1 MLSEVAVVLFESGQV
16 VPVAQFAVGVSAALV
31 SVVVVAVVVAAAA
44 AVVVVAVAELVDWQ
58 VVGNT
63 VFDLAALRYFL

>member
-31 SVVVVAVVVAAAA
+31 SVVVAVVVAA

>member
-31 SVVVVAVVVAAAA
+31 SVVVVAVVVAAA
-44 AVVVVAVAELVDWQ
+44 VVVVAVAELVDWQ

>member
-1 MLSEVAVVLFESGQV
+1 MLFEVAVVLFGSGQV
-16 VPVAQFAVGVSAALV
+16 VPVAQFAVWVSAALV
-31 SVVVVAVVVAAAA
+31 SVVVVVAAA
-44 AVVVVAVAELVDWQ
+44 VVAVAELVDWQ

>member
-31 SVVVVAVVVAAAA
+31 SVVVAVVVVAAA
-44 AVVVVAVAELVDWQ
+44 VVVAVAELVDWQ

>member
-44 AVVVVAVAELVDWQ
+44 VVVVAVAELVDWQ

>member
-1 MLSEVAVVLFESGQV
+1 MLFEVAVVLFGSGQV
-16 VPVAQFAVGVSAALV
+16 VPVAQFAVWVSAALV
-31 SVVVVAVVVAAAA
+31 SVVVVAAA
-44 AVVVVAVAELVDWQ
+44 VVAVAELVDWQ

>member
-31 SVVVVAVVVAAAA
+31 SVVVAVVVAAAA
-44 AVVVVAVAELVDWQ
+44 VVVAVAELVDWQ

>member
-44 AVVVVAVAELVDWQ
+44 VVVAVAELVDWQ

>member
-31 SVVVVAVVVAAAA
+31 SVVVAVVVVAAA

>member
-31 SVVVVAVVVAAAA
+31 SVVVAVVVAAA

>member
-31 SVVVVAVVVAAAA
+31 SVVVAVVVVAAAA
-44 AVVVVAVAELVDWQ
+44 VVVAVAELVDWQ

>member
-31 SVVVVAVVVAAAA
+31 SVVAVVVVVAA

>member
-1 MLSEVAVVLFESGQV
+1 MLSEVAVVLFEFGQV

-31 SVVVVAVVVAAAA
+31 SVVVAVVVVAA

>member
-31 SVVVVAVVVAAAA
+31 SVVVAVVVVAA

>member
-31 SVVVVAVVVAAAA
+31 SVVVVAVVVAA
-44 AVVVVAVAELVDWQ
+44 VVVVAVAELVDWQ